1 MVYAATRVLPAYFSL
16 RDLSRVGLDKSLHE
30 NLYHGIMGVGGLAM
44 LGNLEK
50 DRISSLL
57 FPSHQGESVV
67 QESGASDTPRH
78 DVPDTSQL
86 ETSDEGKTI

>member
-16 RDLSRVGLDKSLHE
+16 RDLSRVSLDKSLYE
-30 NLYHGIMGVGGLAM
+30 NLYHVIMGVGGLAM

-57 FPSHQGESVV
+57 FPPHQTDSEVESV
-67 QESGASDTPRH
+67 GSDTPRH
-78 DVPDTSQL
+78 GAPGTCQL
-86 ETSDEGKTI
+86 EVSDEGKEAI

>member
-1 MVYAATRVLPAYFSL
+1 MYAATRGLPAYFSL
-16 RDLSRVGLDKSLHE
+16 RDLSRVSLDKSLSE
-30 NLYHGIMGVGGLAM
+30 NLYHGIMGVGGLVM

-67 QESGASDTPRH
+67 EESVGVDNPRH
-78 DVPDTSQL
+78 DIPDTSQL
-86 ETSDEGKTI
+86 EPSDEGESI

>member
-16 RDLSRVGLDKSLHE
+16 RDLSRVSLDKSLPE

-67 QESGASDTPRH
+67 EESVASDDPKH
-78 DVPDTSQL
+78 GVADTSQL
-86 ETSDEGKTI
+86 VTSDEGKTI